1 MTYEQMLALQN
12 QIKTKAKP
20 KDNQKITK
28 TKPKNEEHK
37 LQCACVEWFRRQ
49 YPKYSRLLYAV
60 PNGGRRDA
68 KTGKILKDEGVVRGV
83 SDLNLD
89 IANRFYHGLR
99 IEMKTPKGI
108 QSKEQKEFQAEVE
121 AQGFKY
127 IICRSRDEFI
137 KGVTIYIENE

>member
-1 MTYEQMLALQN
+1 MIRMTYEQMLALQK
-12 QIKTKAKP
+12 QVKS
-20 KDNQKITK
+20 K

-37 LQCACVEWFRRQ
+37 LQCACVKWFRYR

-60 PNGGRRDA
+60 PNGSRRDA
-68 KTGKILKDEGVVRGV
+68 ITGKILKDEGVIRGV

-127 IICRSRDEFI
+127 IVCRSLDEFI
-137 KGVTIYIENE
+137 KDVTMYIENA